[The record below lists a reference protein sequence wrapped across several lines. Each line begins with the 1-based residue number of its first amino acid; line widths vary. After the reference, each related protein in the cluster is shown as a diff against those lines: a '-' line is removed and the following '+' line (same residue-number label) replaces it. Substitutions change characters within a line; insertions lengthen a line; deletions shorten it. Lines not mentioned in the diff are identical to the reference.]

1 MRRFVVLCALV
12 VMAPMAVTLTAGP
25 AVAAKGD
32 GDHPAVT
39 ELSANTFQIEKATF
53 DKYANDLKKAA
64 KLANAEPH
72 HGKNGVNGWVLSG
85 ISKGSLPHAAGLH
98 NGDRV
103 TTVNGKS
110 LKGMPGIVLTLES
123 LRGQKNYTVK
133 VVRRDGRKVT
143 FKYRIR

>member
-1 MRRFVVLCALV
+1 MRRFVLICALV
-12 VMAPMAVTLTAGP
+12 ASAPVAVTLMPGH

-39 ELSANTFQIEKATF
+39 ELSANTFQIDKATF
-53 DKYANDLKKAA
+53 DKYANDLNKAA
-64 KLANAEPH
+64 KLANAEPN

-103 TTVNGKS
+103 TTVNGKA
-110 LKGMPGIVLTLES
+110 LKGMPGVVLTLES